1 MRSREM
7 RASRHRSAD
16 FLFAVSRISN
26 PQSLTEFHARIHSR
40 FAGWR
45 SAIQQV
51 GNLRYLEPS
60 RLRSS
65 RLCGC
70 FLVWKA
76 RRKHLLP
83 PTLLFHLRRIQRGT
97 SARSLFPNAV
107 ARNKSACSFSMR
119 PNCRST
125 GTPMRRPAN
134 SFTGRNSLMYC
145 STCA

>member
-1 MRSREM
+1 MRGREM

-45 SAIQQV
+45 SALQQV

-76 RRKHLLP
+76 QTEAFASAYAVISP
-83 PTLLFHLRRIQRGT
+83 PTH
-97 SARSLFPNAV
+97 SAGN
-107 ARNKSACSFSMR
+107 
-119 PNCRST
+119 
-125 GTPMRRPAN
+125 
-134 SFTGRNSLMYC
+134 
-145 STCA
+145 